1 MGEVYLC
8 KDTHLKRK
16 VSLKFLPVEFPDDT
30 KSVEQIGQDAKAVS
44 ALRHPNICTVQ
55 EIRKHNAQHFVV
67 MEPLEGQTLRDY
79 ILSGKHLETAKV
91 IDLASQITDALD
103 IAHQNGIIHRA
114 IKAENIFITKEGQAK
129 ILNFA
134 LTCLSAQRK
143 PVWDSKGGSSQ
154 PAIADGQLIRPGLTV
169 EAIVYMSPEE
179 LLGGE
184 LDSRADLYSFGVVL
198 YEMTTGALPFK
209 GTTVEEVVDAILHK
223 LPISPLEL
231 NRELPQ
237 ELVRIILT
245 AMAKYRE
252 LGFRSARELRSD
264 LEALKESY
272 PLTTATVTGRQ
283 PVPTISRALHQVREA
298 PNALW
303 RIGKGCL
310 KWYERQRN
318 GSMEPLLDTHR
329 RGRASMDSDSLIHS
343 LESPASQRG
352 GECSPSGEPRPKLT
366 TGDSLE

>member
-1 MGEVYLC
+1 VRQAQNALWSILWSIWQSCLKWYERRGNSSLDPALNTHKKGRQSTDLEQRSSSRRQCEPDSHTLIGQTIHHYRVLEKLGGGMGEVYLC

-134 LTCLSAQRK
+134 LTCL
-143 PVWDSKGGSSQ
+143 DSGSNS
-154 PAIADGQLIRPGLTV
+154 
-169 EAIVYMSPEE
+169 
-179 LLGGE
+179 
-184 LDSRADLYSFGVVL
+184 
-198 YEMTTGALPFK
+198 
-209 GTTVEEVVDAILHK
+209 LH
-223 LPISPLEL
+223 
-231 NRELPQ
+231 
-237 ELVRIILT
+237 
-245 AMAKYRE
+245 
-252 LGFRSARELRSD
+252 
-264 LEALKESY
+264 
-272 PLTTATVTGRQ
+272 VT
-283 PVPTISRALHQVREA
+283 
-298 PNALW
+298 
-303 RIGKGCL
+303 
-310 KWYERQRN
+310 
-318 GSMEPLLDTHR
+318 
-329 RGRASMDSDSLIHS
+329 
-343 LESPASQRG
+343 
-352 GECSPSGEPRPKLT
+352 
-366 TGDSLE
+366 

>member
-1 MGEVYLC
+1 
-8 KDTHLKRK
+8 
-16 VSLKFLPVEFPDDT
+16 
-30 KSVEQIGQDAKAVS
+30 
-44 ALRHPNICTVQ
+44 
-55 EIRKHNAQHFVV
+55 
-67 MEPLEGQTLRDY
+67 
-79 ILSGKHLETAKV
+79 
-91 IDLASQITDALD
+91 
-103 IAHQNGIIHRA
+103 
-114 IKAENIFITKEGQAK
+114 
-129 ILNFA
+129 
-134 LTCLSAQRK
+134 
-143 PVWDSKGGSSQ
+143 
-154 PAIADGQLIRPGLTV
+154 V

-283 PVPTISRALHQVREA
+283 PVPTISRALHQVA
-298 PNALW
+298 
-303 RIGKGCL
+303 
-310 KWYERQRN
+310 ER
-318 GSMEPLLDTHR
+318 
-329 RGRASMDSDSLIHS
+329 S
-343 LESPASQRG
+343 LEDWEGLP
-352 GECSPSGEPRPKLT
+352 EVV
-366 TGDSLE
+366 